1 MVITDSKNN
10 LCNISFVDDVPE
22 GLSAPPWS
30 PGAQSITT
38 HDIICYGKKKK
49 PHPRPWLHCGDFVI
63 K

>member
-30 PGAQSITT
+30 PCAQSITT
-38 HDIICYGKKKK
+38 HDIICYGKKKNLIQG
-49 PHPRPWLHCGDFVI
+49 PGSIVGTL
-63 K
+63 